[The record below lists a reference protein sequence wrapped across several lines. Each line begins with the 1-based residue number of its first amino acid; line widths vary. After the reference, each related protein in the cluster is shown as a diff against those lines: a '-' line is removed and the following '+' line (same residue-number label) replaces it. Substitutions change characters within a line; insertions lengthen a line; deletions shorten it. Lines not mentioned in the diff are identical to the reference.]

1 MHLLAAQAG
10 TVPDGEAVDLGQTPA
25 DMVFLSAA
33 DSELAGVAAAYD
45 AVSAEAGG
53 NDAPALRL
61 ASLLQLGHNL
71 SVDFYVDKVIRP
83 AKLVVVRMMGGVR
96 YWPYGLEQAAQACR
110 DAGSLL
116 AVVPGDDRPDPALQE
131 YCTVPPSVAHRLWR
145 YCAEGGAGN
154 FAQMLRYAAAL
165 LGRDDVVW
173 REPAPMPPAA
183 LYWPGEATAPTM
195 ADIRRRWKPGAP
207 VAGLTFYRTHV
218 QAGNL
223 AAVDALID
231 GLRRQGLN
239 PLPVA
244 VASLKDPAAAGLL
257 SLAFREA
264 PPDVILNGTAFAV
277 GRPGGEKSAE
287 TDTTCVLD
295 EADCPVLQVVFSG
308 GTESAWREGSVGLSP
323 RDIAMNVAMPEVDGR
338 ILTRAVSFKA
348 ELRRHAAT
356 ESWVLAYRPVADRVD
371 FVVKLAANWARLRN
385 AAPAERRV
393 AMVLANYPNRD
404 GRIANGVG
412 LDALAG
418 TVTTLQ
424 ALAAAG
430 YNVVDAPADGAAL
443 ADDLLRGP
451 TNDLK
456 ALDGRQVRES
466 LSLAAYRR
474 FFRRLPGAARQ
485 AVTARWGVPEADPF
499 VRDGVFRLPVKR
511 YGAVAVAIQPARGY
525 NFDPAATYHDPA
537 LVPPHSYLAFYAW
550 VREAFAAHAV
560 IHFGKH
566 GNVEWLPGKGL
577 ALSAECFPEVAL
589 GPMPHLYPFIVN
601 DPGEGSQAKR
611 RTQAVIID
619 HLTPPLT
626 RAGSYGPLREL
637 ERLVDEYYEAAGLD
651 PRRLPI
657 LRDEILDLGAGTGLS
672 ADCGVAADDDP
683 QTALAKLDAHLCDLK
698 ELQIRDGLHVFGR
711 SPEGEQLTTLLA
723 ALLRLPRGGG
733 RDGDASLIRALAADL
748 DLPEGFDPLDSA
760 MAAAWDGPRPAAL
773 KAVSGDSW
781 RSNGDTVERL
791 EELALRLLAGEA
803 ACPPDWRR
811 TAAVLDYAETTL
823 RPNVAACGA
832 AELDGLLRGLDGRFV
847 PPGPSGAPTRGR
859 PEVLPTGRNFYA
871 VDTRALPTP
880 AAWSLGWK
888 SACRVIERYAQD
900 HGEYPRALA
909 LSAWGTANM
918 RTGGDDIAQALALMG
933 VRPTWDV
940 GGGRVSGFEIMP
952 AGVLDRPRVDV
963 TLRVSGFFRDA
974 FPNLIDLF
982 DAAARA
988 VAALDEP
995 EEVNPL
1001 AAARRQA
1008 LTQALTEGAA
1018 PDHAEFLAAAR
1029 VFGCPPGAYGAGM
1042 QALMDEGGWTDDADL
1057 AAAYLTWGGWAYGGG
1072 REGVAA
1078 QDQLRRRLA
1087 GTQAVLHNQD
1097 NREHDILDSDDYYQF
1112 AGGMAAAVR
1121 AFSGG
1126 RQPAIYLNDH
1136 SRPESPKARTL
1147 QEEIGRVVRARA
1159 VNPKWLDGVMRHG
1172 HKGAFEIAATVDY
1185 LYGFAATARC
1195 VADHHFDAVYAAYL
1209 ADDRV
1214 RDFMARV
1221 NPAALRETAAKLRDA
1236 VARGLWRPKSN
1247 SAHALLEELVNNAH
1261 EDHAREG
1268 TAA

>member
-1 MHLLAAQAG
+1 
-10 TVPDGEAVDLGQTPA
+10 
-25 DMVFLSAA
+25 
-33 DSELAGVAAAYD
+33 
-45 AVSAEAGG
+45 
-53 NDAPALRL
+53 
-61 ASLLQLGHNL
+61 
-71 SVDFYVDKVIRP
+71 
-83 AKLVVVRMMGGVR
+83 
-96 YWPYGLEQAAQACR
+96 
-110 DAGSLL
+110 
-116 AVVPGDDRPDPALQE
+116 
-131 YCTVPPSVAHRLWR
+131 
-145 YCAEGGAGN
+145 
-154 FAQMLRYAAAL
+154 
-165 LGRDDVVW
+165 
-173 REPAPMPPAA
+173 
-183 LYWPGEATAPTM
+183 
-195 ADIRRRWKPGAP
+195 
-207 VAGLTFYRTHV
+207 
-218 QAGNL
+218 
-223 AAVDALID
+223 
-231 GLRRQGLN
+231 
-239 PLPVA
+239 
-244 VASLKDPAAAGLL
+244 
-257 SLAFREA
+257 
-264 PPDVILNGTAFAV
+264 
-277 GRPGGEKSAE
+277 
-287 TDTTCVLD
+287 
-295 EADCPVLQVVFSG
+295 
-308 GTESAWREGSVGLSP
+308 
-323 RDIAMNVAMPEVDGR
+323 
-338 ILTRAVSFKA
+338 
-348 ELRRHAAT
+348 
-356 ESWVLAYRPVADRVD
+356 
-371 FVVKLAANWARLRN
+371 
-385 AAPAERRV
+385 
-393 AMVLANYPNRD
+393 
-404 GRIANGVG
+404 
-412 LDALAG
+412 
-418 TVTTLQ
+418 
-424 ALAAAG
+424 
-430 YNVVDAPADGAAL
+430 

-499 VRDGVFRLPVKR
+499 VRDGAFRLPVKR

-577 ALSAECFPEVAL
+577 ALSAACFPEVAL

-711 SPEGEQLTTLLA
+711 SPAGEQLNTLLA

-748 DLPEGFDPLDSA
+748 DLPEGFDPLDCA
-760 MAAAWDGPRPAAL
+760 MAAAWDGPRPDAL
-773 KAVSGDSW
+773 QAVCGDSW

-791 EELALRLLAGEA
+791 EELALRLLTGDT

-859 PEVLPTGRNFYA
+859 PEGLPTGRNFYA

-900 HGEYPRALA
+900 HGDYPRALA

-988 VAALDEP
+988 VAALDET
-995 EEVNPL
+995 EEVN
-1001 AAARRQA
+1001 
-1008 LTQALTEGAA
+1008 
-1018 PDHAEFLAAAR
+1018 
-1029 VFGCPPGAYGAGM
+1029 
-1042 QALMDEGGWTDDADL
+1042 
-1057 AAAYLTWGGWAYGGG
+1057 
-1072 REGVAA
+1072 
-1078 QDQLRRRLA
+1078 
-1087 GTQAVLHNQD
+1087 
-1097 NREHDILDSDDYYQF
+1097 
-1112 AGGMAAAVR
+1112 
-1121 AFSGG
+1121 
-1126 RQPAIYLNDH
+1126 
-1136 SRPESPKARTL
+1136 
-1147 QEEIGRVVRARA
+1147 
-1159 VNPKWLDGVMRHG
+1159 
-1172 HKGAFEIAATVDY
+1172 
-1185 LYGFAATARC
+1185 
-1195 VADHHFDAVYAAYL
+1195 
-1209 ADDRV
+1209 
-1214 RDFMARV
+1214 
-1221 NPAALRETAAKLRDA
+1221 
-1236 VARGLWRPKSN
+1236 
-1247 SAHALLEELVNNAH
+1247 
-1261 EDHAREG
+1261 
-1268 TAA
+1268 